1 MCCYVQN
8 MFIRTCSEI
17 LGILYDL
24 SDFQQ
29 QFIFSLNMFVRLV
42 YHSLISVLVMD
53 IGLSNV
59 LLENVRPAN
68 VFASCFISFRRR
80 AQPNQ
85 IDPGVRGP
93 VRAPFPVMP
102 SRPF

>member
-17 LGILYDL
+17 LGILSDL

-42 YHSLISVLVMD
+42 
-53 IGLSNV
+53 
-59 LLENVRPAN
+59 
-68 VFASCFISFRRR
+68 
-80 AQPNQ
+80 
-85 IDPGVRGP
+85 
-93 VRAPFPVMP
+93 
-102 SRPF
+102 